1 MTHAA
6 KRENESSIPLK
17 RKQSAAQ
24 RAVGGGSTPPF
35 FFWALPFEIPHLT
48 LPSLPL
54 PATTTP
60 LSRLCILKGIHPRE
74 PRKKPAGRHKTY
86 YHVKDIL
93 FLAHEPLL
101 NKFRAD
107 AAFER
112 RVRKARAKKGDEAAR
127 ALEAERPVH
136 RLDHLIRERYPT
148 FNDALRDLDDPL
160 SLVHL
165 FAALP
170 SDQKAGVP
178 PAAVAASKALAT
190 EWAAWCARSHSLR
203 RAFISVKGYYFQA
216 SVRGNQVTWLAPHA
230 LAQVLPHDVDFRVM
244 ATFLELACTTLRHV
258 LARLYADLGSSSPP
272 RADAALD
279 GAAAGLEALM
289 RGLAAAAAVS
299 SKDGNA
305 ALASASAS
313 ASAPATP
320 TLLLG
325 SLNGKRERR
334 RARRAAER
342 AAAAENGE
350 GGGGESSGGD
360 DEDGDDD
367 DAERGDAAKAAR
379 LAALPAKAAALAA
392 EAGDG
397 TMLLPFFIYF
407 LLHFYISKTTPGG
420 SDCLA
425 FAGAVFPNQF
435 LTRK

>member
-1 MTHAA
+1 MSRSEKTNRKAFGRA
-6 KRENESSIPLK
+6 IEKK
-17 RKQSAAQ
+17 KQSAA
-24 RAVGGGSTPPF
+24 RKSRESRRRLGGRCLSLSSSLSF
-35 FFWALPFEIPHLT
+35 LHSLNLFHPH
-48 LPSLPL
+48 SLPL
-54 PATTTP
+54 H
-60 LSRLCILKGIHPRE
+60 SRLCILKGIHPRE

-112 RVRKARAKKGDEAAR
+112 RVRKARAKKGEDAAR
-127 ALEAERPVH
+127 TLEADRPVH
-136 RLDHLIRERYPT
+136 RLDHLVRERYPT

-170 SDQKAGVP
+170 SDSKAGVP
-178 PAAVAASKALAT
+178 AAAVAASKNLAT

-203 RAFISVKGYYFQA
+203 KAFISVKGYYFQA
-216 SVRGNQVTWLAPHA
+216 SVRGNTVTWLAPHA
-230 LAQVLPHDVDFRVM
+230 LAQVLPPDVDFKVM
-244 ATFLELACTTLRHV
+244 STFLELACTTMRHV
-258 LARLYADLGSSSPP
+258 LARLYADLGSPYPP

-289 RGLAAAAAVS
+289 RGLAAASAAA
-299 SKDGNA
+299 SKDVSGNP
-305 ALASASAS
+305 ALI

-320 TLLLG
+320 TLLLGG

-342 AAAAENGE
+342 AAA
-350 GGGGESSGGD
+350 GGAAAANDDDGGESSEEEQEEGGD
-360 DEDGDDD
+360 G
-367 DAERGDAAKAAR
+367 AAKAAR

-397 TMLLPFFIYF
+397 KIVF
-407 LLHFYISKTTPGG
+407 LLLFFSFPNATSTTPGG

-425 FAGAVFPNQF
+425 FAGAVFPNLI

>member
-1 MTHAA
+1 M
-6 KRENESSIPLK
+6 
-17 RKQSAAQ
+17 KQSAA
-24 RAVGGGSTPPF
+24 RSKKPSAARF
-35 FFWALPFEIPHLT
+35 FFGAASSLT
-48 LPSLPL
+48 SFLSSLPL
-54 PATTTP
+54 SLSITATATKT
-60 LSRLCILKGIHPRE
+60 SRLCILKGIHPRE

-112 RVRKARAKKGDEAAR
+112 RVRKARAKKGDEAAK

-170 SDQKAGVP
+170 SDSKAGVP
-178 PAAVAASKALAT
+178 PAAVAASRTLAT

-203 RAFISVKGYYFQA
+203 KAFISVKGYYFQA
-216 SVRGNQVTWLAPHA
+216 SVRGNTVTWLTPHA
-230 LAQVLPHDVDFRVM
+230 LAQVLPPDVDFKVM

-258 LARLYADLGSSSPP
+258 LARLYADLGSPYPP

-289 RGLAAAAAVS
+289 RGLAAAAAAS
-299 SKDGNA
+299 AAAKGGGGEGGS
-305 ALASASAS
+305 ALAS
-313 ASAPATP
+313 SAPATP

-325 SLNGKRERR
+325 GSSLNGKRERR

-342 AAAAENGE
+342 AAAAA
-350 GGGGESSGGD
+350 GGAAATANDESSDD
-360 DEDGDDD
+360 DEGE
-367 DAERGDAAKAAR
+367 DAGENDEGAKAAR

-397 TMLLPFFIYF
+397 MRFFLNSLLEQH
-407 LLHFYISKTTPGG
+407 LHQPGG

-425 FAGAVFPNQF
+425 FAGAVFRTSF
-435 LTRK
+435 

>member
-1 MTHAA
+1 M
-6 KRENESSIPLK
+6 KNNNRRLK
-17 RKQSAAQ
+17 DG
-24 RAVGGGSTPPF
+24 RAVGGSLSSSSQRGGGPAAS
-35 FFWALPFEIPHLT
+35 LKLT
-48 LPSLPL
+48 SLFPSLFLSPT
-54 PATTTP
+54 PTTE
-60 LSRLCILKGIHPRE
+60 LRSSRLCILKGIHPRE

-86 YHVKDIL
+86 YHVKDVL

-112 RVRKARAKKGDEAAR
+112 RVRKARAKRGDDAAR
-127 ALEAERPVH
+127 ELEAERPVH

-170 SDQKAGVP
+170 SDQRAGVP
-178 PAAVAASKALAT
+178 SAAVAASKNLAT
-190 EWAAWCARSHSLR
+190 EWAAWCARSGSLR
-203 RAFISVKGYYFQA
+203 KAFISVKGYYFQA
-216 SVRGNQVTWLAPHA
+216 SVRGNTVTWLAPHA
-230 LAQVLPHDVDFRVM
+230 LAQVLPPDVDFRVM
-244 ATFLELACTTLRHV
+244 ATFLELACTSMRHV
-258 LARLYADLGSSSPP
+258 LARLYADLGSPYPP

-289 RGLAAAAAVS
+289 RGLAAAAAAAAGPNN
-299 SKDGNA
+299 GNPA
-305 ALASASAS
+305 AL

-320 TLLLG
+320 TLLLAG

-334 RARRAAER
+334 RARRAAQR
-342 AAAAENGE
+342 AAAGGSATAENGE
-350 GGGGESSGGD
+350 DEDGESSG
-360 DEDGDDD
+360 DEDGG
-367 DAERGDAAKAAR
+367 EEGDAAKAR

-397 TMLLPFFIYF
+397 TISPF
-407 LLHFYISKTTPGG
+407 LLLLLLLFLLFTQLHNTSGG

-425 FAGAVFPNQF
+425 FAGAVFRPVSN
-435 LTRK
+435 THIGAPKS